1 MRGIR
6 GAITIKNDTETEIF
20 SAVRWMVTEMIRH
33 NGVKPED
40 IGAVILSATEDITA
54 AFPAAGAR
62 QIPGFE
68 SVPLFDTRQMAVEES
83 LPLCIRALVL
93 ADTDKAQK
101 DIRHVYLGE
110 ASLLRQ
116 DLVMTKP
123 EDND

>member
-20 SAVRWMVTEMIRH
+20 SAVRWMVTEMCRN
-33 NGVKPED
+33 NGVSPED

-54 AFPAAGAR
+54 AFPATGAR

-68 SVPLFDTRQMAVEES
+68 TVPLFDTRQMAVKDS
-83 LPLCIRALVL
+83 LPFCIRALVL

-110 ASLLRQ
+110 AANLRR
-116 DLVMTKP
+116 DLAKNV
-123 EDND
+123 

>member
-6 GAITIKNDTETEIF
+6 GAITIKNDTESEIVA
-20 SAVRWMVTEMIRH
+20 AVRWMVTEMIRH

-40 IGAVILSATEDITA
+40 VGAVIFSATEDITA

-62 QIPGFE
+62 QIPGFD

-93 ADTDKAQK
+93 ADTDKPQK
-101 DIRHVYLGE
+101 AIRHVYLGE
-110 ASLLRQ
+110 AALLRQ
-116 DLVMTKP
+116 DLVMKRP
-123 EDND
+123 DEDE